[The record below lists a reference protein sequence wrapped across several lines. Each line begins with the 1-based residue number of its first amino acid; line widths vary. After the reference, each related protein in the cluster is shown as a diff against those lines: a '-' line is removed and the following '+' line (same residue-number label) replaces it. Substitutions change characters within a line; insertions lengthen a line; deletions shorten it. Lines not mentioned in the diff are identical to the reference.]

1 MPGRDATLRGAD
13 HLRIIQPSLTTAGT
27 GGPLVHART
36 LVRAG
41 ATGGPGV
48 AREVVPMSGFRSFGV
63 AAAMVAALVLLF
75 LVASQQA
82 TPAGAAQRGG
92 PAAAGVGVVPPPAVP
107 IPSPCLPGP
116 SCRPPQPTPT
126 PTPTPQPT
134 PTPTPQPTP
143 VKVYA
148 WSYGPVVVT
157 GGHWKGAYA
166 GCGTGSWKAMGGGW
180 TGTDAMPDVDTD
192 HPVVVMASRPSDRA
206 GQPGAYTYPEP
217 DVSAGGAA
225 TGWYVAVYNPEGG
238 TTYSFRV
245 WVMCWRP

>member
-1 MPGRDATLRGAD
+1 
-13 HLRIIQPSLTTAGT
+13 
-27 GGPLVHART
+27 
-36 LVRAG
+36 
-41 ATGGPGV
+41 
-48 AREVVPMSGFRSFGV
+48 MSGLGRVSIV
-63 AAAMVAALVLLF
+63 AAAVAALCTII

-92 PAAAGVGVVPPPAVP
+92 PAAAGVGVVPPPAAP
-107 IPSPCLPGP
+107 IPSFCPGP
-116 SCRPPQPTPT
+116 SCRPPKPTPT

-143 VKVYA
+143 VKVVA
-148 WSYGPVVVT
+148 WSYGPVVVS

-166 GCGTGSWKAMGGGW
+166 GCGGGSWKAMGGGW

-217 DVSAGGAA
+217 NVSVGGAA

-238 TTYSFRV
+238 TDYSFRV